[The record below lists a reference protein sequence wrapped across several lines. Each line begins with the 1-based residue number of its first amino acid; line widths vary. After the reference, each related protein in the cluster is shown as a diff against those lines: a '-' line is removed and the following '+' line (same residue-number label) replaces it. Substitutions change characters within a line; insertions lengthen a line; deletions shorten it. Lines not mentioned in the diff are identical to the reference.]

1 MKQKVPRKMRQHRT
15 DLANLLTD
23 MRLKLKART
32 QSTSYRIRVSE
43 ILTVPIWVTKAI
55 SPLGK
60 FTCVFSVEV
69 IEVKQETECTIWSVA
84 PVSMTQS
91 MDENIS
97 LLTSFAEKTE
107 CFKLE
112 LKDKLEAI
120 LAIVLR

>member
-1 MKQKVPRKMRQHRT
+1 MKEKVPRKMRQQRT

-23 MRLKLKART
+23 MRLKLKAGT

-55 SPLGK
+55 SPLGR
-60 FTCVFSVEV
+60 FTCVFRVEV
-69 IEVKQETECTIWSVA
+69 SEVKQETKCTIWSVA

-91 MDENIS
+91 VDENIS

-112 LKDKLEAI
+112 LKD
-120 LAIVLR
+120 